1 MAHRHYSRL
10 SEKSS
15 SAIPARRS
23 GKEIAMRNVIVT
35 LAGLV
40 VAGSL
45 AVSGAPAAAADAR
58 CAEMPQQIR
67 SALAGAEP
75 KAAQNA
81 ARRLRTGEALCR
93 ANNQR
98 AAAKEFQV
106 ALKLLG
112 ASGAGTAAAGK

>member
-1 MAHRHYSRL
+1 
-10 SEKSS
+10 
-15 SAIPARRS
+15 
-23 GKEIAMRNVIVT
+23 MRNLVVS

-40 VAGSL
+40 LTGTIALGP
-45 AVSGAPAAAADAR
+45 APASAAPDAR
-58 CAEMPQQIR
+58 CEAMPRQIR
-67 SALAGAEP
+67 SALPGAD
-75 KAAQNA
+75 KSVAANA

-112 ASGAGTAAAGK
+112 ADGTGTTLAGK

>member
-1 MAHRHYSRL
+1 
-10 SEKSS
+10 
-15 SAIPARRS
+15 
-23 GKEIAMRNVIVT
+23 MRNAIVT

-40 VAGSL
+40 LTGAIALG
-45 AVSGAPAAAADAR
+45 AAPASAASDAR
-58 CAEMPQQIR
+58 CEAMPQQIR
-67 SALAGAEP
+67 SALPAAE
-75 KAAQNA
+75 KSVAQNA

-112 ASGAGTAAAGK
+112 ASGTGTTLAGK

>member
-1 MAHRHYSRL
+1 
-10 SEKSS
+10 
-15 SAIPARRS
+15 
-23 GKEIAMRNVIVT
+23 MRNLLMS

-40 VAGSL
+40 LTGTIA
-45 AVSGAPAAAADAR
+45 ANAAPASAADPR
-58 CAEMPQQIR
+58 CEAMPQQIR
-67 SALAGAEP
+67 GALAGAQP
-75 KAAQNA
+75 SAAQSA

-112 ASGAGTAAAGK
+112 ASGTSTTMAGK

>member
-1 MAHRHYSRL
+1 
-10 SEKSS
+10 
-15 SAIPARRS
+15 
-23 GKEIAMRNVIVT
+23 MRNLIVT

-40 VAGSL
+40 L
-45 AVSGAPAAAADAR
+45 SGTIVLNAAPASAADPR
-58 CAEMPQQIR
+58 CEAMPQQIR
-67 SALAGAEP
+67 GALAGAEP
-75 KAAQNA
+75 SVAKNA

-112 ASGAGTAAAGK
+112 AAGTGATLAGK

>member
-1 MAHRHYSRL
+1 
-10 SEKSS
+10 
-15 SAIPARRS
+15 
-23 GKEIAMRNVIVT
+23 MRNVIAT
-35 LAGLV
+35 LAGLA
-40 VAGSL
+40 VAG
-45 AVSGAPAAAADAR
+45 AVAFTAAPASAADPR
-58 CAEMPQQIR
+58 CDSMPQQIR

-75 KAAQNA
+75 KAAQTA

-112 ASGAGTAAAGK
+112 ASGAGTSMAGK

>member
-1 MAHRHYSRL
+1 
-10 SEKSS
+10 
-15 SAIPARRS
+15 
-23 GKEIAMRNVIVT
+23 MRNLVVT

-40 VAGSL
+40 LTGTIAL
-45 AVSGAPAAAADAR
+45 ASAPAAAADPR
-58 CAEMPQQIR
+58 CEAMPQQIR
-67 SALAGAEP
+67 GALAAAEP
-75 KAAQNA
+75 SVAKNA

-112 ASGAGTAAAGK
+112 ANGSSASLAGK

>member
-1 MAHRHYSRL
+1 
-10 SEKSS
+10 
-15 SAIPARRS
+15 
-23 GKEIAMRNVIVT
+23 MRNLIVT

-40 VAGSL
+40 LTGTIAFNAAS
-45 AVSGAPAAAADAR
+45 ASAAADPR
-58 CAEMPQQIR
+58 CEAMPQQVR
-67 SALAGAEP
+67 GALAGAEP
-75 KAAQNA
+75 SVARNA

-112 ASGAGTAAAGK
+112 ANGAGTTMAGK